1 MRRQELGHPEGAEPF
16 VPKDLG
22 HLLIRRHV
30 ALVVRVLQVVL
41 LEVGPNLL
49 DALRAGGL
57 ILADDVSE
65 VVGELERL
73 LESFSFRHFDLFR
86 DVEVGSGK
94 RLSKGLLRDDDC

>member
-65 VVGELERL
+65 VVGELVRL
-73 LESFSFRHFDLFR
+73 ACA
-86 DVEVGSGK
+86 SGHA
-94 RLSKGLLRDDDC
+94 SGPQPPLLAAGPACLRPGMAAP